1 MEARCLDAIWVSGVV
16 QYNPQGCFIK
26 FYGLGCWGWAVVGSD
41 SWDFQKYAIYCTP
54 FKTPFWH
61 PQKSVWDDLNC
72 VNFSQIWQVSLPKV
86 GSNRVQN
93 RTFIPGPRTF
103 TKMSGI
109 LFRTP
114 LIFLAPGRSF
124 WKSTF
129 RQGFPPRST
138 LPTWAPPAKNWVCRG
153 AYIYVTKGPGYLNVF
168 FCIGAKLLAG
178 MADLIWSNIS
188 VPMHGYNPL
197 FGREMA
203 QIQPLTHTADS
214 KPFLAQ
220 KCFIRCFLIPWNIK
234 SQETMRFA
242 LGGCRMHSFWTARV
256 KSI

>member
-1 MEARCLDAIWVSGVV
+1 MEARCLDAIRVSGVV

-26 FYGLGCWGWAVVGSD
+26 FYGLGCWGWAVMGSD
-41 SWDFQKYAIYCTP
+41 SRDFQKVCNYCTS

-61 PQKSVWDDLNC
+61 PKKSVWDDLDR
-72 VNFSQIWQVSLPKV
+72 VTFSQIWQVSLPKV
-86 GSNRVQN
+86 GSNQN

-124 WKSTF
+124 RKSTF
-129 RQGFPPRST
+129 WQGFPPRST

-153 AYIYVTKGPGYLNVF
+153 AYIYVTKGPVYLNVF

-178 MADLIWSNIS
+178 MADLAVCLLNLSYFGHWQTTRILQKNTMVKVTFYPDIWCKELI
-188 VPMHGYNPL
+188 VP
-197 FGREMA
+197 
-203 QIQPLTHTADS
+203 D
-214 KPFLAQ
+214 
-220 KCFIRCFLIPWNIK
+220 
-234 SQETMRFA
+234 
-242 LGGCRMHSFWTARV
+242 
-256 KSI
+256 